1 MCLFI
6 LIEDKNSLYSL
17 ETKLINIAK
26 LKGDNKMGEQ
36 GELIE
41 NNKALENNVSMDSI
55 MRKIEDLERKIDSI
69 FDGHVLING
78 EFKKITVLPNES
90 YFQNS

>member
-1 MCLFI
+1 MYLFI
-6 LIEDKNSLYSL
+6 LIENKNLFYNL

-26 LKGDNKMGEQ
+26 LKGDKMGEQ